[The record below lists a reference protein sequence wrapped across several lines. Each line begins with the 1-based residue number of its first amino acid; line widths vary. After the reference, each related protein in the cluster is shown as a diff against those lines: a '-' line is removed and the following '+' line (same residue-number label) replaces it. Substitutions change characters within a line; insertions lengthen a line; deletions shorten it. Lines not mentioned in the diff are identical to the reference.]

1 MSTHENPAPF
11 LKRVRLKHYK
21 SITGCDVPLGP
32 LTFLIGPNG
41 AGKSNF
47 LDALRLVSDALRN
60 SLDHALRERGG
71 ISEVRQRSGG
81 HPKHFGI
88 SLDFSLPDGTEGRY
102 AFEVGAKAHAG
113 YVVKREECRVGAAS
127 YLVREGTVVHS
138 PGEVAPPAADDRL
151 YLVNASGLPA
161 FRPLYD
167 QLGRMGF
174 YNLNPKE
181 IRALQQPDK
190 AEILDREGRNTA
202 SVLERLEKSDGGIKR
217 RIEEYLARVVP
228 GIEGVDP
235 TRVGHMET
243 LEFRQ
248 RVPGSK
254 DPWRFPAID
263 MSDGTLRALG
273 VLVALFQVQAGRH
286 VSLVGIEEPEAALHP
301 AASGALRDCLREG
314 SHHTQVVVTSHSP
327 ELLDDSTLPVESIL
341 AVVAEDG
348 ETKIGAVD
356 DAGRSA
362 LRDRLYTVGE
372 LMRADQLRPDPVEV
386 ARVRQLQLFGDSG
399 E

>member
-1 MSTHENPAPF
+1 MVSPTPF
-11 LKRVRLKHYK
+11 LTRVRLKHYK
-21 SITGCDVPLGP
+21 SITACEVSLGP
-32 LTFLIGPNG
+32 LTFLVGPNG

-47 LDALRLVSDALRN
+47 LDALRLVSDSLRN

-88 SLDFSLPDGTEGRY
+88 GLDFALPDGRVGSYT
-102 AFEVGAKAHAG
+102 FEVGAKAQAG
-113 YVVKREECRVGAAS
+113 YVVKREECRVGDAR
-127 YLVREGTVVHS
+127 YLVRDGIVTYW
-138 PGEVAPPAADDRL
+138 PGEIAPPVADDRL
-151 YLVNASGLPA
+151 YLVNAAGFPA

-167 QLGRMGF
+167 QLSHMGF
-174 YNLNPKE
+174 YNLNPRE

-190 AEILDREGRNTA
+190 AEILEREGRNTA
-202 SVLERLEKSDGGIKR
+202 SVLGRIAKSDKGIKR

-235 TRVGHMET
+235 TSVGHMET

-248 RVPGSK
+248 RVPGAK

-273 VLVALFQVQAGRH
+273 VLVALFQVQAGGH
-286 VSLVGIEEPEAALHP
+286 VPLVGIEEPEVALHP

-314 SHHTQVVVTSHSP
+314 SRHTQVLVTSHSP
-327 ELLDDSTLPVESIL
+327 ELLDDPTIPEESIL

-348 ETKIGAVD
+348 ETKIGTVD
-356 DAGRSA
+356 EAARSA
-362 LRDRLYTVGE
+362 LRDRLYTAGE
-372 LMRADQLRPDPVEV
+372 LMRGDQLRPDASAV
-386 ARVRQLQLFGDSG
+386 AKARQLQLFADVA
-399 E
+399 